1 MVEAPVSISVERKLP
16 VWALGLANMP
26 TGFVYGFIST
36 AFGVLLTARGV
47 SVGRVLD
54 ISYVAFSPCWW
65 AWCLCPVLDVR
76 FTKRGYAWF
85 FAALA
90 AGLLGV
96 TVLLLDH
103 LFWFKIALT
112 AACTA
117 AVFFSSAVGGMMPDM
132 VGEAE
137 YDRIS
142 AWFNVANLGAAGVF
156 SWASVVLVRALP
168 LPLAAGLLACLVFAP
183 ALLLLGFPAPPQPAG
198 TLRANFAA
206 MGRDLRRIVRQGR
219 VWIGLALF
227 LSPASCFALTNA
239 FSSLG
244 SDFHTPER
252 MNTLLNGP
260 GVALVC
266 SVGSLLAAP
275 LLRHWQRRTVYL
287 LSGFAAATCAIAGV
301 WLPHTVMMF
310 AVVLLLY
317 NMAQGFNYTSFYAL
331 IYEIVGPRNALAA
344 TTVAVLNAAGNFP
357 ITMMTKL
364 EGRVYD
370 RHGLGLMF
378 WTDAASSIG
387 AALLLLLVVL
397 PLLDRRVRREQAMP
411 VL

>member
-1 MVEAPVSISVERKLP
+1 MTEAPVPAGSARRLP

-54 ISYVAFSPCWW
+54 ITYVAFSPCWW
-65 AWCLCPVLDVR
+65 AWALCPVLDVR
-76 FTKRGYAWF
+76 FTKRAYAWF

-90 AGLLGV
+90 ACLMGT
-96 TVLLLDH
+96 TVMLISH
-103 LFWFKIALT
+103 LFWFRITLT

-117 AVFFSSAVGGMMPDM
+117 AVFFSSAVGGMMPDL

-156 SWASVVLVRALP
+156 SWVAVTLVRTLP
-168 LPLAAGLLACLVFAP
+168 LPWAAALLAGLVFAP
-183 ALLLLGFPAPPQPAG
+183 ALLLLGFPGARRPEG
-198 TLRANFAA
+198 SLRANFAA
-206 MGRDLRRIVRQGR
+206 MGRDLRRVLRQGR
-219 VWIGLALF
+219 VWIGLAMF

-244 SDFHTPER
+244 GDFHVSEAANIR
-252 MNTLLNGP
+252 LNGP

-266 SVGSLLAAP
+266 SLGSLLAIP
-275 LLRHWQRRTVYL
+275 LARVMRRRTVYL
-287 LSGFAAATCAIAGV
+287 LSGFVAALCAVAGAS
-301 WLPHTVMMF
+301 LPRGLLVF

-317 NMAQGFNYTSFYAL
+317 NLAQGFNYTAFVAL
-331 IYEIVGPRNALAA
+331 QYEIIGPRNALAA
-344 TTVAVLNAAGNFP
+344 STVAVLTASGNFP
-357 ITMMTKL
+357 ITMMTGV
-364 EGRVYD
+364 EGVMHD
-370 RHGLGLMF
+370 AHGVKAML
-378 WTDAASSIG
+378 WTDAGSSL
-387 AALLLLLVVL
+387 AAAVLLLLVVL
-397 PLLDRRVRREQAMP
+397 PLLDRRVRREHAAAA
-411 VL
+411 L